1 VVLLAGEPGIG
12 KSRLVQAL
20 RERLAEEP
28 HAYQGYA
35 CSPHRQ
41 DSPLQPV
48 IAQLERM
55 AGFTRGDDPGQK
67 LAKLEALLAQG
78 GEDVAPVVPLLASLL
93 RIPGGERY
101 PPLDLS
107 PPRQRERMLAALVE
121 QLAGLAARRPV
132 LLVWEDVHWADP
144 TSLELLGLAIARL
157 PRLPVLVLV
166 TFRPEFTPPWPHPTR
181 FTRLTLHRLG
191 RQGSGRLIAALT
203 GGKPL
208 PAVGVDQIVAKAE
221 GVPLFVEELTKT
233 VLESGLLQEQD
244 GRYELKGSLPPLA
257 IPATLHDSLMARL
270 DRLAPVKDVAQVAAT
285 IGREFSHELLAAVVL
300 LPPDELDRALA
311 ALADAE
317 LIFRRGLP
325 PQASYAFKHAL
336 VQAAAYESAL
346 KSRRRQLHGTIAR
359 ILQERF
365 ARTAETEP
373 EVLAHHCTEAGLIE
387 EAVDYWGQAGKQA
400 IARSAMAEAAGHLRR
415 ALELMPLLP
424 DTPARWRRELELQ
437 TALGTAWTAVGC
449 GADRGPVRI
458 LLRRLRASVLFCRR
472 PPGLGNLPGNTTKRR
487 SWPRSC
493 DIGWYR
499 PRFRSDKGNDHA
511 AGAQPGDG
519 CCHPLRHQD
528 RGPGRR
534 PPPGSPAG
542 PRTFLRGALL
552 EDPDDDRLRIYGT
565 VENAAGRIIAAAALV
580 QVSFPR
586 LSRRTRRG

>member
-208 PAVGVDQIVAKAE
+208 PAVVVDQIVAKAE

-257 IPATLHDSLMARL
+257 IPATLHD
-270 DRLAPVKDVAQVAAT
+270 
-285 IGREFSHELLAAVVL
+285 
-300 LPPDELDRALA
+300 
-311 ALADAE
+311 
-317 LIFRRGLP
+317 
-325 PQASYAFKHAL
+325 
-336 VQAAAYESAL
+336 
-346 KSRRRQLHGTIAR
+346 
-359 ILQERF
+359 
-365 ARTAETEP
+365 
-373 EVLAHHCTEAGLIE
+373 
-387 EAVDYWGQAGKQA
+387 
-400 IARSAMAEAAGHLRR
+400 
-415 ALELMPLLP
+415 
-424 DTPARWRRELELQ
+424 
-437 TALGTAWTAVGC
+437 
-449 GADRGPVRI
+449 
-458 LLRRLRASVLFCRR
+458 
-472 PPGLGNLPGNTTKRR
+472 
-487 SWPRSC
+487 
-493 DIGWYR
+493 
-499 PRFRSDKGNDHA
+499 
-511 AGAQPGDG
+511 
-519 CCHPLRHQD
+519 
-528 RGPGRR
+528 
-534 PPPGSPAG
+534 
-542 PRTFLRGALL
+542 
-552 EDPDDDRLRIYGT
+552 
-565 VENAAGRIIAAAALV
+565 
-580 QVSFPR
+580 
-586 LSRRTRRG
+586 